1 MKYII
6 ISSLIIFLF
15 VGCQVKNDASQKDD
29 YIIKHIKI
37 YASHNEYCAWPAMIR
52 AANSDLLVAFC
63 INEEH
68 LGPNGKIAMVRST
81 DNGKTWGMPEIIC
94 DTPIDDRHA
103 GLTLLKDGKI
113 ITHSWSTFW
122 NSKKYR
128 DLPSDAYEKEM
139 INRWCNHVDQSAYKM
154 AEKNHGQW
162 SRTSSDNGNTWSK
175 RRPGKDS
182 IHGGLQLQNGT
193 IIVAS
198 YRLDEGH
205 VGVYSA
211 QSAEAQW
218 KKIATVYCPTPDSL
232 RFGEPHILQLASSNR
247 IIMMIRATA
256 KPYNDLDPRCY
267 LWCTYSD
274 DNGKTWAAP
283 YQTSIWGYPPHLLQL
298 SDGRILCTYG
308 YRRPPFGQRACIS
321 EDGITWKR
329 ENEIIL
335 RDDAYNKD
343 LGYPVSVELEPGIVL
358 SVYYQPDP
366 ADGVQMM
373 TPPDPKRSRP
383 DILGTIWKIPSKKE
397 INK

>member
-1 MKYII
+1 MKYFINFLLIFSFVIGCSSNTTDSENKDHII
-6 ISSLIIFLF
+6 R
-15 VGCQVKNDASQKDD
+15 
-29 YIIKHIKI
+29 HIKI
-37 YASHNEYCAWPAMIR
+37 YTSHDEYCAWLAMIR
-52 AANSDLLVAFC
+52 AANGDLLVTFC

-68 LGPNGKIAMVRST
+68 LGPDGKIAMVRST
-81 DNGKTWGMPEIIC
+81 DNGKTWCKPEIIY
-94 DTPIDDRHA
+94 DTPIDDRHV
-103 GLTLLKDGKI
+103 GLTLLKDGSI
-113 ITHSWSTFW
+113 ITHCWSTFW
-122 NSKKYR
+122 NSTKYR
-128 DLPSDAYEKEM
+128 DLPAKAYEKEM
-139 INRWCNHVDQSAYKM
+139 IDRWCEYVDKPEYKE
-154 AEKNHGQW
+154 AEKYQGQW
-162 SRTSSDNGNTWSK
+162 SRTSLDNGKTWSK
-175 RRPGKDS
+175 NRPGKDS

-193 IIVAS
+193 LVVAS

-211 QSAEAQW
+211 RSPDVPWE
-218 KKIATVYCPTPDSL
+218 KIATVYCPTPDSL
-232 RFGEPHILQLASSNR
+232 RFGEPHILQLASGR

-256 KPYNDLDPRCY
+256 KPYNDLDPRCH

-283 YQTSIWGYPPHLLQL
+283 YQTPIWGYPPHLLQF

-321 EDGITWKR
+321 EDGITWKKK
-329 ENEIIL
+329 NEIIL

-366 ADGVQMM
+366 ADGPQMM

-383 DILGTIWKIPSKKE
+383 DILGTIWKVPEQEKPE
-397 INK
+397 